1 MVWHM
6 KLLFFTISCAA
17 AQYAWLLPVVL
28 MVIGLAMYRTRRTY
42 RSIRLLA
49 GTWMKQLFK
58 HVSLLRQVSKISLL
72 SIGVLFLILAL
83 MRPQWDQ
90 KEEVV
95 AQQGRDLFIALDISR
110 SMLAGDVKPD
120 RLTYAKNKIKQLLKH
135 LNAERV
141 GLILFS
147 GSAFVQCPLTADYA
161 AFNLYL
167 NQVGVETISAGSTA
181 LAQVLKEVLRVFGR
195 MADRKNKLLVLL
207 TDGEDF
213 SSDLAA
219 VKQEAQQAGLHIFA
233 LGIGTAD
240 GAPIPLYDERGNRV
254 GHQKDDK
261 GTIVISHL
269 NEPLL
274 NALASEVGGTYIR
287 STADDADI
295 MSVIGHVQKFEKEK
309 FDDKTV
315 SSLEDKYH
323 YCLLISFICFALEWL
338 I

>member
-1 MVWHM
+1 M
-6 KLLFFTISCAA
+6 KIHLFTISWAA
-17 AQYAWLLPVVL
+17 AQYVWLLPVVFIVL
-28 MVIGLAMYRTRRTY
+28 GLALYRMRRTY
-42 RSIRLLA
+42 KSIRLLA

-58 HVSLLRQVSKISLL
+58 HVSLVRQVSKASLL
-72 SIGVLFLILAL
+72 GVGVLFLILAL
-83 MRPQWDQ
+83 MRPQWDK

-120 RLTYAKNKIKQLLKH
+120 RLTFAKNKIKQLLKR

-147 GSAFVQCPLTADYA
+147 GSAFVQCPLTADYG

-167 NQVGVETISAGSTA
+167 NQVDVETISSGSTA
-181 LAQVLKEVLRVFGR
+181 LEQVLKEVLRTFGR
-195 MADRKNKLLVLL
+195 VPERKNKLLVLL

-213 SSDLAA
+213 SPDLAV
-219 VKQEAQQAGLHIFA
+219 VKQEAQQAGLHVFA
-233 LGIGTAD
+233 LGIGTTE
-240 GAPIPLYDERGNRV
+240 GAPIPLYDARGSRV

-261 GTIVISHL
+261 GTIVISRL

-274 NALASEVGGTYIR
+274 SALASDVGGTYMRATGDDTDVTSLIR
-287 STADDADI
+287 Q
-295 MSVIGHVQKFEKEK
+295 VQKFEKEK

-323 YCLLISFICFALEWL
+323 HCLLISFICFALEWL